1 MFPELAAGVAAAL
14 AAAAYAV
21 RGPSCQWLGPSIYRG
36 PRNRAAIALTFDDG
50 PSPGTPEL
58 LELLAQ
64 HEARATFFV
73 CGLNVE
79 RYPQIVRAAVE
90 AGHELGNH
98 GYAHAHLW
106 LRNPAFIYQEVATA
120 QRAITAVAGRP
131 PRWFRPPYGVRW
143 LGLREALRRL
153 DLTLVTWTVLAQ
165 DWKLP
170 AERIV
175 RRLERRAGNGAILCL
190 HDGREL
196 DPRPDIAPTIEAVR
210 RLLPVLRERGFALVT
225 LSDLLGAGP

>member
-21 RGPSCQWLGPSIYRG
+21 RGPSCQWLGPSIYHG

-98 GYAHAHLW
+98 GYAHARLW
-106 LRNPAFIYQEVATA
+106 LRKPAFIYQEVATA

-153 DLTLVTWTVLAQ
+153 DLTLVTWTVLAK